1 MKKKC
6 AWVLT
11 LALLA
16 VVMMPGMAFATGE
29 TEGSA
34 AETDASEGVVTL
46 DTLDALSAQEAEDPQ
61 ADLKKA
67 MEISP
72 LPADAVIAD
81 GVYIENI
88 DVSGMTAE
96 QAL

>member
-34 AETDASEGVVTL
+34 AETDAYEGVVTL
-46 DTLDALSAQEAEDPQ
+46 DTLDALSAQEA
-61 ADLKKA
+61 
-67 MEISP
+67 
-72 LPADAVIAD
+72 
-81 GVYIENI
+81 
-88 DVSGMTAE
+88 
-96 QAL
+96 